1 MPSEQIDWIPDTA
14 AFGARL
20 ALVRWKMGWN
30 IAEAEREC
38 GTTQNL
44 WANWE
49 AGSMPRQ
56 LVEVAGKIAW
66 ASKVNRNWLLT
77 GEGSPGSPV
86 TSLYR
91 RSDRRK
97 PQKWGGTVTHMGG
110 NVGTVNV
117 EEGSGI
123 QSTEAA

>member
-91 RSDRRK
+91 RERK
-97 PQKWGGTVTHMGG
+97 SQKWGRTVTPIRGTVAKTSA
-110 NVGTVNV
+110 
-117 EEGSGI
+117 EEGSGT
-123 QSTEAA
+123 QSTRAA

>member
-1 MPSEQIDWIPDTA
+1 MTTNPTRNEETAWIPDTSS
-14 AFGARL
+14 FGARL

-56 LVEVAGKIAW
+56 LVEIVTKIAW
-66 ASKVNRNWLLT
+66 NSKVDRNWLLT
-77 GEGSPGSPV
+77 GDGSPEPNPRPNGYKV
-86 TSLYR
+86 GHLAEVRQIRT
-91 RSDRRK
+91 
-97 PQKWGGTVTHMGG
+97 GTGR
-110 NVGTVNV
+110 
-117 EEGSGI
+117 
-123 QSTEAA
+123 